1 MFNHA
6 AEAEL
11 YSGPN
16 PCARLKKLPLPSRKK
31 SLKREEY
38 AALGIA
44 LTQAER
50 EGLPVPARLRNGKRG
65 MSSHRRAKLTGV
77 KRGPYKRTAPPGP
90 TPANPT
96 TVNALRFL
104 ALSGWRE
111 GEGLA
116 LRWDAV
122 DFDRGVAVLTDT
134 KTGRSVRPLGEA
146 ALLVLRGQPREGDS
160 EFVFPGLRAGTHLQD
175 AKRVWLAVREAAGL
189 QCRLHDL
196 RHSFTTVGREQGF
209 SDYVIAT
216 LVGHAISGMTGRYG
230 DVPDDT
236 VKRAADNIA
245 ERIASRMAA
254 DPAPVASLSQDSP
267 TTSD

>member
-1 MFNHA
+1 
-6 AEAEL
+6 
-11 YSGPN
+11 
-16 PCARLKKLPLPSRKK
+16 
-31 SLKREEY
+31 
-38 AALGIA
+38 
-44 LTQAER
+44 
-50 EGLPVPARLRNGKRG
+50 
-65 MSSHRRAKLTGV
+65 
-77 KRGPYKRTAPPGP
+77 
-90 TPANPT
+90 
-96 TVNALRFL
+96 
-104 ALSGWRE
+104 
-111 GEGLA
+111 
-116 LRWDAV
+116 
-122 DFDRGVAVLTDT
+122 
-134 KTGRSVRPLGEA
+134 
-146 ALLVLRGQPREGDS
+146 
-160 EFVFPGLRAGTHLQD
+160 
-175 AKRVWLAVREAAGL
+175 L